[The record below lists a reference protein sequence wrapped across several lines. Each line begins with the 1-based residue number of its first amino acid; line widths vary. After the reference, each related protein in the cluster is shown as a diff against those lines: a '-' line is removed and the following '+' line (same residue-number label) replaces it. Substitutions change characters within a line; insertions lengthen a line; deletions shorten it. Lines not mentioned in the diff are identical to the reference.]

1 MSNYG
6 YDLTNMPNNAQSVLK
21 LNMIVRITTNELQ
34 SFLYSPYNRL
44 GAFNNDVLRN
54 VGLIIETKQLPISLQ
69 MI

>member
-6 YDLTNMPNNAQSVLK
+6 YDLKNMPNNAQSVLK

-34 SFLYSPYNRL
+34 SFSYSPYNRL
-44 GAFNNDVLRN
+44 GAFSNDVLWN